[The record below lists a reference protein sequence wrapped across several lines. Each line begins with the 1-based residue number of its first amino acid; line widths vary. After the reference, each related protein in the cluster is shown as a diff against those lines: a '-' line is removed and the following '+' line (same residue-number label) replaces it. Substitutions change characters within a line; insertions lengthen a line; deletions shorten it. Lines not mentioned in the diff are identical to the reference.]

1 LLTCITLVHGLQIDL
16 NESIGHIEPKK
27 WVIMK
32 ALLAGQLFWLF
43 KKNQMAE
50 FNILADCYATLRN
63 FMEKFD
69 QKNLTKKKFDQK
81 K

>member
-1 LLTCITLVHGLQIDL
+1 
-16 NESIGHIEPKK
+16 
-27 WVIMK
+27 MK